1 MCVGQVVKGWEQ
13 GIVSI
18 KKGKKAIFTIPKA
31 SSQVHSLM
39 PTNLLESFTFSFLV
53 EILEARDQIY
63 TFKVPSH
70 SFFCKSKNDSSFNGS
85 KMLGSHER
93 NFMELCWEIVN
104 LLVVAI
110 VGSVFTT
117 HKACET
123 LSSYKPI

>member
-39 PTNLLESFTFSFLV
+39 PTNLLESFNFSFLV

-70 SFFCKSKNDSSFNGS
+70 SFFCKSKNDSSFKWKQNVGVAWKKLFGS
-85 KMLGSHER
+85 LLGKSKIDGK
-93 NFMELCWEIVN
+93 FI
-104 LLVVAI
+104 LVVAL

-117 HKACET
+117 YKACKT
-123 LSSYKPI
+123 